1 MSQPEDKTQAV
12 EPEAEPAFDFV
23 GIAIARSVEGDAL
36 AEAMSEVE
44 GVEIVPQ
51 RSYWEIKARGRLR
64 MDFEELSEATGL
76 EVDSELIQVLMSTYY
91 GRIVNTDDAILLFH
105 DPLEAMD
112 HM

>member
-1 MSQPEDKTQAV
+1 MNGAEEQAQD
-12 EPEAEPAFDFV
+12 ARADNEPAFDYV

-36 AEAMSEVE
+36 AEAMAEVE

-51 RSYWEIKARGRLR
+51 QSYWEIKARRRLR
-64 MDFEELSEATGL
+64 MDFDALSEATGL

-105 DPLEAMD
+105 DPLEAME

>member
-1 MSQPEDKTQAV
+1 MSQASG
-12 EPEAEPAFDFV
+12 EPAFDYV

-36 AEAMSEVE
+36 AEAMADVE

-64 MDFEELSEATGL
+64 MDFEELTEATGL
-76 EVDSELIQVLMSTYY
+76 DVDSELIQVLMSTYY

-105 DPLEAMD
+105 DPLEAME